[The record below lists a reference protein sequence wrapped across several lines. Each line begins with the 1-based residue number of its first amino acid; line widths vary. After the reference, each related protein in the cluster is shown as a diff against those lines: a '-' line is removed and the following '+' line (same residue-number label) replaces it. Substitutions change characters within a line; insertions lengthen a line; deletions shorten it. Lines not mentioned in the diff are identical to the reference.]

1 MHSTLTRRVVTAFI
15 ALLLGHFGFVQPLQ
29 AAKQIEWETLQPKL
43 APIESPITR
52 LTPDQRIDLETVFW
66 VHEMSEEEKLKDTN
80 EQAVELARDYEK
92 NLQNAGLDVERLVR
106 EFRIWRKAR
115 ADRRKVVNQSL
126 NDQDIRMAGY
136 LLPLSFSEKG
146 ETEFLLVPYFGA
158 CVHTP
163 PPPANQIVYVKLAK
177 KFVAQDMFTPVWIS
191 GRMRTG
197 ATSKAVAFGDGDR
210 DIDIGYRVEGA
221 NIEPYTE

>member
-1 MHSTLTRRVVTAFI
+1 MHSIFTRHAVAIFLAV
-15 ALLLGHFGFVQPLQ
+15 LLGPFGLVQPSQ
-29 AAKQIEWETLQPKL
+29 AAKQIEWDTLQPKL
-43 APIESPITR
+43 APLESPITS

-66 VHEMSEEEKLKDTN
+66 VHEMSEEDKLKVTN
-80 EQAVELARDYEK
+80 EQAVELAREYEQ
-92 NLQNAGLDVERLVR
+92 NLKSAGLDVNFLVK
-106 EFRIWRKAR
+106 EYGKWRKAR
-115 ADRRKVVNQSL
+115 ADRRKVVNSSL
-126 NDQDIRMAGY
+126 SNQDIRMAGY

-177 KFVAQDMFTPVWIS
+177 EFVVQDLFTPVWIS
-191 GRMRTG
+191 GRMQTG
-197 ATSKAVAFGDGDR
+197 ETRKAISFGDGDR
-210 DIDIGYRVEGA
+210 DIDIGYRVESA